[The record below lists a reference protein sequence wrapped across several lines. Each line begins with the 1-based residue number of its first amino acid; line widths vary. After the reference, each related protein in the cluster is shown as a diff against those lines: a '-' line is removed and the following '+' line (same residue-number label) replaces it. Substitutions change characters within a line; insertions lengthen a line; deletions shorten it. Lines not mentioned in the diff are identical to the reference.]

1 MAARPPSDFRG
12 ETNLSTGFVMAKKS
26 SPPPDGPGPRT
37 ALIAL
42 KCRQEYKDWV
52 TELAREYRITPTQI
66 IDRALVAFA
75 KAEGRKIPPER

>member
-1 MAARPPSDFRG
+1 M
-12 ETNLSTGFVMAKKS
+12 STGFVMAKKS
-26 SPPPDGPGPRT
+26 SPQPGPRT

-52 TELAREYRITPTQI
+52 SELAREYRVTPTQI

-75 KAEGRKIPPER
+75 KAEGRKAPPER

>member
-1 MAARPPSDFRG
+1 VDGPPLDFRG
-12 ETNLSTGFVMAKKS
+12 ETNLNTGIVVAKKQAS
-26 SPPPDGPGPRT
+26 KGARD

-52 TELAREYRITPTQI
+52 NDLAREYRITPTQI

-75 KAEGRKIPPER
+75 KAEGRKPPPER